1 MTAPAAP
8 PVADAA
14 QAARVDAWRA
24 TLGEPTTL
32 VETHI
37 SRLVLGATRV
47 WKFKRPVTLPFVD
60 YAPLAAREHFCDE
73 ELRLNRRLAPDL
85 YLGVTRLP
93 GDAAVC
99 MRRFP
104 DGALWS
110 EQLAAGTL
118 TRTHVDRLAARLGA
132 FHLAAAPAP
141 AGRGFGSADERRAE
155 ALDAVRALAGAVPE
169 AARAELEAWFDSQ
182 ATRLAPLWTQRQAD
196 GFVRECHGDLHL
208 RNLLVIGD
216 EAYAFDGIEFND
228 RLRFIDI
235 ADDIAF
241 AVMDLQ
247 AHGRRDLAF
256 RLLDGWLEAT
266 GDHAGLPALRFALA
280 YRAAVRAEVSLLQGA
295 ADAAGHYLDV
305 ALAIARRADAR
316 LLVTH
321 GLPGAGKTT
330 LATALL
336 EAAGA
341 VRLRSDVERKRL
353 AGLAAGAD
361 SRAAGLA
368 LYGEGASARTYAE
381 LLRRAAPALDA
392 GWPVILD
399 AAYLRRA
406 ERDAAAS
413 FAADRGLPF
422 AILDC
427 AAPLAVLRQRVAAR
441 QARGGDASEADV
453 GVLEH
458 LHQVQE
464 PLVADERARALVAD
478 STGPFDAA
486 AADAAWR
493 RSGPPFTTP

>member
-1 MTAPAAP
+1 MT
-8 PVADAA
+8 ADAA
-14 QAARVDAWRA
+14 QAALVDAWRA
-24 TLGEPTTL
+24 TLGAPTTL

-37 SRLVLGATRV
+37 SRLVLGADRV

-60 YAPLAAREHFCDE
+60 YAPLAAREHFCEE

-85 YLGVTRLP
+85 YLEVLRLP
-93 GDAAVC
+93 GDAAVV

-110 EQLAAGTL
+110 ERLAAGTL
-118 TRTHVDRLAARLGA
+118 TAAHVDRLAARLGA

-141 AGRGFGSADERRAE
+141 AGQGFGSVAERRAE
-155 ALDAVRALAGAVPE
+155 ALDAVRSLAGAVPE
-169 AARAELEAWFDSQ
+169 AGRAELEAWFT
-182 ATRLAPLWTQRQAD
+182 AEAERLAPLWAARQAA
-196 GFVRECHGDLHL
+196 GHVRECHGDLHL
-208 RNLLVIGD
+208 RNLLAIGD
-216 EAYAFDGIEFND
+216 EAFAFDGIEFSD

-241 AVMDLQ
+241 VVMDLQ
-247 AHGRRDLAF
+247 AHGRRDFAF
-256 RLLDGWLEAT
+256 RLLDGWLAAT
-266 GDHAGLPALRFALA
+266 GDHPGLPALRFAMA
-280 YRAAVRAEVSLLQGA
+280 YRATVRAEVSMLQGA
-295 ADAAGHYLDV
+295 ADAALRYAGS

-330 LATALL
+330 LAGALL

-353 AGLAAGAD
+353 VGLDAKAD

-368 LYGEGASARTYAE
+368 LYGEDLTERTYAE

-406 ERDAAAS
+406 QRDAAAT

-427 AAPLAVLRQRVAAR
+427 AAPLPVLRRRVAAR
-441 QARGGDASEADV
+441 QAQGADASEADI

-464 PLVADERARALVAD
+464 PLAGDERARALVAD
-478 STGPFDAA
+478 STAPFDAEA
-486 AADAAWR
+486 VDAAWR
-493 RSGPPFTTP
+493 RCGPPFTTR

>member
-1 MTAPAAP
+1 MSL
-8 PVADAA
+8 DAE
-14 QAARVDAWRA
+14 QARRVDAWRT

-32 VETHI
+32 IETHI

-60 YAPLAAREHFCDE
+60 YAPLAARERFCEE

-85 YLGVTRLP
+85 YLGVTRLADTP
-93 GDAAVC
+93 GGATVDAAVC
-99 MRRFP
+99 MQRFP

-118 TRTHVDRLAARLGA
+118 TPAHVDRLAARLGA
-132 FHLAAAPAP
+132 FHRAAAPAP
-141 AGRGFGSADERRAE
+141 PGRGFGSAAERRTE
-155 ALDAVRALAGAVPE
+155 AIDAVRSLAGRVPE
-169 AARAELEAWFDSQ
+169 AARAELEAWFEAES
-182 ATRLAPLWTQRQAD
+182 ARLAPLWAQREAA

-208 RNLLVIGD
+208 HNLLVVGD
-216 EAYAFDGIEFND
+216 EAWAFDGIEFND

-235 ADDIAF
+235 TDDVGF

-256 RLLDGWLEAT
+256 RLLDGWLDAT
-266 GDHAGLPALRFALA
+266 GDHAGLPALRFATA
-280 YRAAVRAEVSLLQGA
+280 YRATVRAEVSTLQGA
-295 ADAAGHYLDV
+295 ADAAARYLQL
-305 ALAIARRADAR
+305 ALALARRHEAR
-316 LLVTH
+316 LLVMH
-321 GLPGAGKTT
+321 GLPGSGKTT

-353 AGLAAGAD
+353 AGLAAQAD
-361 SRAAGLA
+361 SRAAGLD
-368 LYGEGASARTYAE
+368 LYGADITERTYAE
-381 LLRRAAPALDA
+381 LLARAAPALDA

-406 ERDAAAS
+406 QRDAAAAV
-413 FAADRGLPF
+413 AAARGVAF

-427 AAPLAVLRQRVAAR
+427 TAPLAELRRRVAAR

-453 GVLEH
+453 GVLEDLLRVH
-458 LHQVQE
+458 E
-464 PLVADERARALVAD
+464 PLGADEEPRTIHAD
-478 STGPFDAA
+478 TTLPFDAA

-493 RSGPPFTTP
+493 AGATRS

>member
-1 MTAPAAP
+1 MN
-8 PVADAA
+8 ADAR
-14 QAARVDAWRA
+14 QAALVDAWRA

-37 SRLVLGATRV
+37 SRLVLGTTRV

-60 YAPLAAREHFCDE
+60 YAPPAARAHFCEE

-85 YLGVTRLP
+85 YLDVLHLP
-93 GDAAVC
+93 EEAAVV
-99 MRRFP
+99 MKRFP

-118 TRTHVDRLAARLGA
+118 THAHVDRLAARLGA
-132 FHLAAAPAP
+132 FHLAAAAAP
-141 AGRGFGSADERRAE
+141 AGQGFGSVAERRAE
-155 ALDAVRALAGAVPE
+155 ALDAVRSLAGAVPE
-169 AARAELEAWFDSQ
+169 AARAELEAWFD
-182 ATRLAPLWTQRQAD
+182 AEAARLAPLWAQRQAA
-196 GFVRECHGDLHL
+196 GCVRECHGDLHL

-216 EAYAFDGIEFND
+216 EAFAFDGIEFND

-235 ADDIAF
+235 TDDIAF
-241 AVMDLQ
+241 AAMDLQ

-256 RLLDGWLEAT
+256 RLLDRWLEAT
-266 GDHAGLPALRFALA
+266 GDHAGLPALRFAMA
-280 YRAAVRAEVSLLQGA
+280 YRATVRAEVSVLQGA
-295 ADAAGHYLDV
+295 AADAQRYLAT

-321 GLPGAGKTT
+321 GLPGAGKST
-330 LATALL
+330 LAGALL

-353 AGLAAGAD
+353 AGLDANAD
-361 SRAAGLA
+361 SHSAGRAI
-368 LYGEGASARTYAE
+368 YGEDLTERTYAE

-406 ERDAAAS
+406 QRDAAAT

-427 AAPLAVLRQRVAAR
+427 AAPLPVLRLRVAAR

-458 LHQVQE
+458 LHQAQE
-464 PLVADERARALVAD
+464 PLVADERARTLVAD
-478 STGPFDAA
+478 STGPFDAE

-493 RSGPPFTTP
+493 RCGPPFTTR